1 MKIFKSSART
11 SSSHHHHISK
21 SSTPLSSSSPSCDYS
36 RAQLPSTGI
45 EQIMA
50 SATSMIKSWTA
61 CNSDEHSDNGCM
73 EELITTV
80 HNLQMAMLNLISIDP
95 ASEML
100 VEGQHLLQAA
110 VNRLQKEFFKFLKHN
125 IEYLRP
131 ESLLNRLSRPLSG
144 SLSVSSSDHLS
155 ISLSISDDSGESK
168 TSCIRD
174 GFESDEGRLSIQAMN
189 DLKMIAD
196 CLIGSGYAKECISVY
211 KIMRRSAVDE
221 ALYNLGID
229 RSRSCPIHKM
239 NWEAIELK
247 IRSWLSSVDFAV
259 KTIFNSERILCY
271 HVFSAS
277 SAAATHESCFAEVTR
292 DAALAL
298 FAFPAALAGEK
309 KLWKKSP
316 ERIFQFLDLYRAI
329 ATLYPDIESIF
340 CFNSMSAVRSLVDS
354 TLGSMEEAVRSMLR
368 EFESG
373 IQNDNSKEPIHGGGG
388 VHPLVR
394 YVMNFLGF
402 LSDYSS
408 SISEILANS
417 MPSHHHAS
425 LPQNYIENANDSVT
439 VRFVWLILVLLC
451 QIDSKSKQFRDI
463 AHSYLFLANNVHY
476 VVGKVR
482 SEANLRQLV
491 GKTWLMMHE
500 EKVRQY
506 AAKYERVRWSKVI
519 SAFSV
524 YDLMAEMIWMKD
536 VRECFDRFNAAFEEA
551 RARDEGWVVVDGKL
565 REGIASAVA
574 GKVLPVYWK
583 MYLKWR
589 GELARAGEGE
599 DVAGVVRFTPE
610 DLENYFSSSLLAGGG
625 GRSCRLGSVAAS
637 SPPLSS
643 GSSLLH

>member
-11 SSSHHHHISK
+11 LSSHHHDISK
-21 SSTPLSSSSPSCDYS
+21 SSTPFSSSSPSCDYS
-36 RAQLPSTGI
+36 RPQLPSTDI
-45 EQIMA
+45 EQTMA
-50 SATSMIKSWTA
+50 SATNMIKSWMS
-61 CNSDEHSDNGCM
+61 CNSDEHSDNGWIA
-73 EELITTV
+73 ELISTV
-80 HNLQMAMLNLISIDP
+80 HNLQAAMLNLISIDP

-110 VNRLQKEFFKFLKHN
+110 MKRLQKEFFKFLKHN

-131 ESLLNRLSRPLSG
+131 ESLSNRLSRPQSG
-144 SLSVSSSDHLS
+144 SLLVSSSEHLS
-155 ISLSISDDSGESK
+155 ISLSISDGSDESEI
-168 TSCIRD
+168 SPVRD
-174 GFESDEGRLSIQAMN
+174 ALESDEGRLSIQAMK

-196 CLIGSGYAKECISVY
+196 CMIGSGYAKECISVY

-271 HVFSAS
+271 HVFSAAS
-277 SAAATHESCFAEVTR
+277 THESCFAEVTR

-316 ERIFQFLDLYRAI
+316 ERIFRFLDLYRAI
-329 ATLYPDIESIF
+329 ATLYLDIESIF
-340 CFNSMSAVRSLVDS
+340 CFDSMSAVRSLVDS
-354 TLGSMEEAVRSMLR
+354 TLGSMEEAVRSMLTD
-368 EFESG
+368 FESG
-373 IQNDNSKEPIHGGGG
+373 IRKVNSKAPMHGGGGG

-408 SISEILANS
+408 SISEILAKS

-425 LPQNYIENANDSVT
+425 LPENYIENATDSVT
-439 VRFVWLILVLLC
+439 VRFAWLILVLLC
-451 QIDSKSKQFRDI
+451 QIDSKSKQFREI

-482 SEANLRQLV
+482 SEANLWRLV

-524 YDLMAEMIWMKD
+524 YDLRAEMISMKD
-536 VRECFDRFNAAFEEA
+536 MRECFDRFNAAFEEA
-551 RARDEGWVVVDGKL
+551 RVGEEGWVVVDGKL
-565 REGIASAVA
+565 REGIAAAVA

-583 MYLKWR
+583 MYLRWR
-589 GELARAGEGE
+589 GVLARAGEVE
-599 DVAGVVRFTPE
+599 DIAGVVRFTPE
-610 DLENYFSSSLLAGGG
+610 DLENYFTSSLLAGGSS
-625 GRSCRLGSVAAS
+625 RFSRLGSVAAS
-637 SPPLSS
+637 SPPSS
-643 GSSLLH
+643 GESSLLH